1 MRYGYVRVSTEQ
13 QNTDR
18 QIINIQKYDP
28 TITLESETLFI
39 EKISGK
45 KSVEE
50 RSEYNVL
57 RRVVRPGDELVV
69 DALDRLGR
77 TKQIVKA
84 EIEYFKNRHVTLRV
98 LSLPTTLTEM
108 PDKENSWVMDMV
120 NNIIIE
126 VYSSLAEEE
135 LAIKE
140 RRQRDGIEAAKQRGV
155 YKGRKPVHVNQDS
168 FKELYHRWKSGNLRT
183 KEFNLAA
190 SNMEVLIQY
199 IEMLTDE
206 FSSSNTLVQ
215 PYAL

>member
-183 KEFNLAA
+183 KEFRQLLGL
-190 SNMEVLIQY
+190 SISTFYRVIQEY
-199 IEMLTDE
+199 ETTGALTKRDQ
-206 FSSSNTLVQ
+206 S
-215 PYAL
+215 